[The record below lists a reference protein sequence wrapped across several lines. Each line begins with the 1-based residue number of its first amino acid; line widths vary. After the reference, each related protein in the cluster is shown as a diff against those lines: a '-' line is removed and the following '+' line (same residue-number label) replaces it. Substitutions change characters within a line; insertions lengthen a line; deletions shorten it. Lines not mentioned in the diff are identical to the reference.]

1 MTRPHD
7 ETQGTL
13 LPRAIGR
20 PATEA
25 LRLAGIDRL
34 EQLDGAS
41 AKELLRLHGVGKAA
55 IARLRDALA
64 ATGRAFR
71 D

>member
-1 MTRPHD
+1 MTQPH
-7 ETQGTL
+7 EEPRGTP

-25 LRLAGIDRL
+25 LRLAGIERL

-41 AKELLRLHGVGKAA
+41 ARELLRLHGVGQVA